1 MTPQFRHLRLK
12 IAHVMSYSW
21 MTALLL
27 AGIVAITPS
36 LASADELECTLQ
48 GAIDSGINNFLEKD
62 PPVTLEDT
70 PFYNGE
76 GEEVRLSDYRGTPL
90 VMNFWATW
98 CAPCVAE
105 MPALDRMKALLAD
118 SGIDV
123 LAIDEDR
130 KGEEMV
136 PKFYETN
143 NIENLDILIDRKMA
157 LVKSAGVA
165 GLPTTLLIDA
175 EGREVAAVVGEAE
188 WDSPSAIA
196 FVKACLLPE
205 RQE

>member
-1 MTPQFRHLRLK
+1 MTPLFQRIRSKLIHSLP
-12 IAHVMSYSW
+12 HVAITS
-21 MTALLL
+21 LLL
-27 AGIVAITPS
+27 AGIVAITPTV
-36 LASADELECTLQ
+36 ASADHLQ
-48 GAIDSGINNFLEKD
+48 CNWQDAVDSGINNFLEKE
-62 PPVTLEDT
+62 PPKPVADT
-70 PFYNGE
+70 AFFNGE

-105 MPALDRMKALLAD
+105 MPSLDRLKGLLAD

-130 KGEEMV
+130 NGEKVV

-157 LVKSAGVA
+157 LVKAAGIS

-175 EGREVAAVVGEAE
+175 EGREVATVVGEAE
-188 WDSPSAIA
+188 WDSSEAVE
-196 FVKACLLPE
+196 FVKACLLPVG
-205 RQE
+205 

>member
-1 MTPQFRHLRLK
+1 MMRRRL
-12 IAHVMSYSW
+12 
-21 MTALLL
+21 TALM
-27 AGIVAITPS
+27 AVGIVAITPT
-36 LASADELECTLQ
+36 LASAEPPQCTWH
-48 GAIDSGINNFLEKD
+48 GAIESGINNFVEKD
-62 PPVTLEDT
+62 PPVQIADI
-70 PFYNGE
+70 PFFNGE

-130 KGEEMV
+130 NGEKLV

-143 NIENLDILIDRKMA
+143 NIQNLDILIDRKMA
-157 LVKSAGVA
+157 MVKAAGVA
-165 GLPTTLLIDA
+165 GLPTTLLVDA

-188 WDSPSAIA
+188 WDSPEAIA
-196 FVKACLLPE
+196 FVKACLLPTD
-205 RQE
+205 